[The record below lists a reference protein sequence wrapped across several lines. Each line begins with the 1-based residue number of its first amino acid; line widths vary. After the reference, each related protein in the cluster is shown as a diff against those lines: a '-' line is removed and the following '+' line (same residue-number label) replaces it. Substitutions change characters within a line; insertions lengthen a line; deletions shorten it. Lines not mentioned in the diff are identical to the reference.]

1 VPVKPKAVA
10 LDPSRRMTA
19 NPRQAFGMREFGNPE
34 RMQFAIDCY
43 VKDCRGGGSEIM
55 RSARV
60 RHAVRERFH
69 CSISCAERTWI
80 SVRNFL
86 AAQFMR
92 ELPAIKVGLIERF
105 TRIAAAA
112 EAEHDYSAAT
122 AALREYGR
130 LVGAYAPQ
138 QVEISAGVTAGPQLR
153 EMVAVLDERDRSDL
167 ERILANV
174 EAAKA
179 AGRLVDDAPSD
190 VIDVDDEGAIDAAS
204 DAPGEN

>member
-105 TRIAAAA
+105 TRIAASA
-112 EAEHDYSAAT
+112 EEEHDYGGAV

-138 QVEISAGVTAGPQLR
+138 QVEISAGVTAAPQLR
-153 EMVAVLDERDRSDL
+153 ELVAVLDDRDRADL

-174 EAAKA
+174 EAAKV
-179 AGRLVDDAPSD
+179 AGRLTDEAVGN
-190 VIDVDDEGAIDAAS
+190 VIDVEADDAIDAP
-204 DAPGEN
+204 DDVPGGN